1 MKRLTLIE
9 HDQLARKC
17 YLYIPM
23 EIVYE
28 AKKWQVAI
36 DDTCIEAQ
44 RRKIHAQ
51 KKAYYVTLNQPPH
64 DPS

>member
-9 HDQLARKC
+9 RDQLARKC

-28 AKKWQVAI
+28 AEK
-36 DDTCIEAQ
+36 
-44 RRKIHAQ
+44 
-51 KKAYYVTLNQPPH
+51 
-64 DPS
+64 